1 MYKKYGFVRVGCI
14 VPKIKVADVA
24 YNTEELILK
33 IKEADELGVNVVLT
47 PELSLT
53 GYTCGDLFHQN
64 TLIQEC
70 EKNLERLLLET
81 KELDIVSIVGMPL
94 RYRNKLYNTAV
105 VIGKGKI
112 LGIVPKSYIPN
123 HGEFSEIRWF
133 KSGIDIKDSKINL
146 CNQEVLFGTNLLFRD
161 RENRDIC
168 FGIEIGE
175 DLWSISPPST
185 NHALNG
191 ATIIFNPSANNEIVG
206 RYEYRKNLV
215 KGQSARCISAYC
227 YASSGVN
234 ESSTDLVFSGH
245 SMIVE
250 NGKVLKENERFKLI

>member
-81 KELDIVSIVGMPL
+81 KELDIVS
-94 RYRNKLYNTAV
+94 RNAT
-105 VIGKGKI
+105 KI
-112 LGIVPKSYIPN
+112 
-123 HGEFSEIRWF
+123 
-133 KSGIDIKDSKINL
+133 
-146 CNQEVLFGTNLLFRD
+146 
-161 RENRDIC
+161 
-168 FGIEIGE
+168 
-175 DLWSISPPST
+175 
-185 NHALNG
+185 
-191 ATIIFNPSANNEIVG
+191 
-206 RYEYRKNLV
+206 
-215 KGQSARCISAYC
+215 
-227 YASSGVN
+227 
-234 ESSTDLVFSGH
+234 
-245 SMIVE
+245 
-250 NGKVLKENERFKLI
+250 